1 MSLSITYKYYT
12 VAMDLNKFHAKI
24 NCKMIEIFK
33 ELNIKKKNAINFDII
48 RSIVSFF
55 VHFYLFNLCFSNT
68 YCEYIWYLIIC
79 FFALLYRKKINRQSN
94 QNINSLNSIV

>member
-33 ELNIKKKNAINFDII
+33 ELNIKKK
-48 RSIVSFF
+48 
-55 VHFYLFNLCFSNT
+55 
-68 YCEYIWYLIIC
+68 
-79 FFALLYRKKINRQSN
+79 KMP
-94 QNINSLNSIV
+94 